1 MTLNTKELSVCRMY
15 THTRQVSEAELVAA
29 LKQQGFL
36 EQFFGQNVTF
46 EQGADQVYE
55 AKVKTSLC
63 LVM

>member
-1 MTLNTKELSVCRMY
+1 MY

-46 EQGADQVYE
+46 EQCADQVYE